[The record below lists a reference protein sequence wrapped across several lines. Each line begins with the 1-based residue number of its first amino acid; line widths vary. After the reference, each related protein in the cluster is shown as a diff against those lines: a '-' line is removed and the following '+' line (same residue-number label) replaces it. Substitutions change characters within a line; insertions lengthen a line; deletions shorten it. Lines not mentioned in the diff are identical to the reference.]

1 MVFCGYIPSN
11 GIAGLYGSTIFN
23 FLRHFHTVFHVAAPV
38 YIPTNGAR
46 GFVPLS
52 SCPRQ
57 HLTLVFL
64 MKAILTGVIL
74 IVALIHISQVTS
86 DVERFFIYLL
96 AI

>member
-1 MVFCGYIPSN
+1 
-11 GIAGLYGSTIFN
+11 
-23 FLRHFHTVFHVAAPV
+23 
-38 YIPTNGAR
+38 
-46 GFVPLS
+46 
-52 SCPRQ
+52 
-57 HLTLVFL
+57 